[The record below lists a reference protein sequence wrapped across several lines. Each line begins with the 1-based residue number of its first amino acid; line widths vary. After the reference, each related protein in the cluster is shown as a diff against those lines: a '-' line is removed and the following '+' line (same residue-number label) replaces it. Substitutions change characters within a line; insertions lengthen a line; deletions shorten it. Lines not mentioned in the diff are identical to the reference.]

1 MHSDWSAG
9 VDKCPGWQKT
19 SCGKVPNEGSNK
31 YWQHHCN
38 PLAVPNNS
46 TGMRLACDSKPDP
59 ETGKF
64 QCYFSQPGSFVASL
78 GMKCVGDFH
87 LV

>member
-1 MHSDWSAG
+1 MAG

-19 SCGKVPNEGSNK
+19 SCGKVPDEGSNK

-38 PLAVPNNS
+38 PLAVPSNS
-46 TGMRLACDSKPDP
+46 SGIRLACEAQPNA

-64 QCYFSQPGSFVASL
+64 QCYFSQPGSFLASL
-78 GMKCVGDFH
+78 GMKCVHAFAH
-87 LV
+87 FVCYCL